1 MVCLAGYDGVGE
13 LRRTCD
19 AGGQFERFIYHRPR
33 VLAQMKKDK

>member
-19 AGGQFERFIYHRPR
+19 AGGQFEMLLYRRLR
-33 VLAQMKKDK
+33 VLAQMKDE